1 MIRHSHPWAYFLRKL
16 HFKKT
21 CAAEVN
27 FSTACK
33 TQDMEGTVMSIDRK
47 MDKDDVVLINKGIL
61 LSHKKKGN
69 NVICSNIDGLS
80 QDHRKRAVIGKQI
93 CYAVTYQMMLQIDTR
108 ELI

>member
-61 LSHKKKGN
+61 LSHKRKGN
-69 NVICSNIDGLS
+69 NVICSNIDGLRGY
-80 QDHRKRAVIGKQI
+80 HMK
-93 CYAVTYQMMLQIDTR
+93 
-108 ELI
+108 